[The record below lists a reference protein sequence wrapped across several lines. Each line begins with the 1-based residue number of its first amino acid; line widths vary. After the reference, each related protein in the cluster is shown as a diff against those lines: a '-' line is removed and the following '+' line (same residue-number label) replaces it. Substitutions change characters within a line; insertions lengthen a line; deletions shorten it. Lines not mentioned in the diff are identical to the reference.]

1 MSKNLT
7 KAWTFLLRYEWAPVI
22 KLLGRFNGENGKEI
36 KQKSCIKP
44 TFKIFNV
51 SGSNKPEN
59 LFKATN
65 HLRPSSSIWLII
77 KAKYYQK
84 RFM

>member
-36 KQKSCIKP
+36 KQKVVANQLLKYLTCQVRTSPNI
-44 TFKIFNV
+44 IF
-51 SGSNKPEN
+51 
-59 LFKATN
+59 LATN
-65 HLRPSSSIWLII
+65 HRRPLCSIYMANNKSQI
-77 KAKYYQK
+77 
-84 RFM
+84 R